1 MRRNGCLRF
10 GFTFAASV
18 VAASVALAHP
28 GHDDEPTTQPAE
40 NVDRCLALFA
50 ENLSDGPGNW
60 LVYIE
65 ISKSP
70 YTFQKGD
77 HLEYDIYLPGDS
89 PELKGGVDFDFK
101 EKGLPS
107 EFAAHPYAR
116 EHGFV
121 DQNKLKLHGDAILTH
136 AKDAW
141 YHREFDLSRLAGVEV
156 HRWNV
161 HFEGDKKGKYV
172 QFIDNVRITRDGKPV
187 FTVYDNERDPEW
199 SPRQNSG
206 YSQKSMVATMPRAEV
221 GDASKVGEAMAR
233 IERQFKLRE
242 ARQQFRT
249 EMDMAKKVAKESG
262 DAKLIDEVAKAA
274 ELEDAAAFDNA
285 DADRY
290 TASLHKARH
299 AIGHLHPMMQK
310 YTGHLVGHAHID
322 LQWLWTWEES
332 INEIIPQTFNQ
343 AIKFMDEFPEFT
355 FSQSSPTLYM
365 ATERYHPQLFEKMK
379 KKIDEGRWEI
389 VGGRWCEGDNN
400 MISPESH
407 VRHFLYGQ
415 RYFQSRFGKM
425 CTVGWEPDTFGH
437 CWTLPQ
443 LLKKS
448 GIDSYYFC
456 RAGKGKPLFWWEGPD
471 GSKVLA
477 FEEPATGGWYNDV
490 ITDAQVKELIDFVIG
505 TGADDHL
512 MVYGVG
518 NHGGGPTREH
528 IEAALAMKDR
538 SPWPRVKFSTATEFF
553 KRLHAIADKLKI
565 PTIKTELNPIFEGC
579 YTTHSKVKRA
589 NRMAESAIEAAE
601 VYASIVA
608 SRPGI
613 ADSGF
618 AYPTKAFE
626 SLWEDVLFSHHHDT
640 LPGSFIHP
648 ASIYTSEMFD
658 NVMKRAHRIQNSALD
673 IIARTAQV
681 GGAGRSIIVF
691 NPNSWPRTEVVDAEI
706 AAPAADEQWVMKDPS
721 GNVSP
726 FQLLEHERDLN
737 MSMRVCFVAKDVPP
751 MGFAVYTL
759 QGRKLDKSSGMPHA
773 TLGNGG
779 GPFHIDHIYGVKEM
793 KRDSGGPPI
802 SVLPVY
808 KALHEKPGGMTAWQ
822 IQPYDKDEAIDK
834 VVSEDAL
841 ESGPVRWRTR
851 RVIRWDRST
860 IIEDMVRYAHTP
872 QVDFEIE
879 VEWMQVGDAKNGGT
893 MLKAAFDTGIKD
905 ATVTSEIPFGD
916 ITRPSDGKEYPT
928 LKWVDMS
935 NATKGVTIL
944 NDCKHGYDAKDGVI
958 RMSLLRS
965 SYEPDPTPDVGRHYM
980 RFAVLPH
987 DGSLDK
993 AATSKAAWAFNKPL
1007 AVKVGQGVGVAGM
1020 SSSDDEHKG
1029 DSWSLCNVNAPN
1041 VVVTAFKRA
1050 EDGEGWIVRA
1060 AECAGQIA
1068 TASFTL
1074 GIKPTS
1080 VKETNL
1086 IEVDEK
1092 ETTRATLKGETLT
1105 AEFTPY
1111 EIRTFRLK

>member
-1 MRRNGCLRF
+1 MRRNWLIGILVLL
-10 GFTFAASV
+10 AA
-18 VAASVALAHP
+18 AAFPWPPHVLAHP
-28 GHDDEPTTQPAE
+28 GHDDEPTTRPAE
-40 NVDRCLALFA
+40 SVDRCLALFA
-50 ENLSDGPGNW
+50 ENLADGPGNW

-65 ISKSP
+65 ISKTP

-89 PELKGGVDFDFK
+89 PELKGGIDCDFK
-101 EKGLPS
+101 NKELPS

-121 DQNKLKLHGDAILTH
+121 DQNKLKLHGDAILTP

-161 HFEGDKKGKYV
+161 HFEGDKKGRYV
-172 QFIDNVRITRDGKPV
+172 QFIDNVRITRDGKTV
-187 FTVYDNERDPEW
+187 FSVYENESSPEW

-242 ARQQFRT
+242 AREKFRT

-262 DAKLIDEVAKAA
+262 DARLIDEVTKAA

-285 DADRY
+285 DADKY
-290 TASLHKARH
+290 MASLHKARH

-322 LQWLWTWEES
+322 LQWLWVWEES
-332 INEIIPQTFNQ
+332 INDIIPQTFNQ
-343 AIKFMDEFPEFT
+343 AVKFMDEFPEFT
-355 FSQSSPTLYM
+355 FSQSSATLYM
-365 ATERYHPQLFEKMK
+365 ATERYHPELFEKMK
-379 KKIDEGRWEI
+379 KKIEEGRWEI
-389 VGGRWCEGDNN
+389 VGGRWCEGDTN

-437 CWTLPQ
+437 TWTMPQ

-490 ITDAQVKELIDFVIG
+490 ITDAQVKELIDFVLG

-528 IEAALAMKDR
+528 IEAALAMQDR
-538 SPWPRVKFSTATEFF
+538 APWPKVKFSTASEFF
-553 KRLHAIADKLKI
+553 KRLHAIADKLKV

-589 NRMAESAIEAAE
+589 NRMSESAIEAAE
-601 VYASIVA
+601 VYAA
-608 SRPGI
+608 MAHARAGH
-613 ADSGF
+613 
-618 AYPTKAFE
+618 AYPTLVFE
-626 SLWEDVLFSHHHDT
+626 GLWEDVLFSHHHDT
-640 LPGSFIHP
+640 LPGSFIH
-648 ASIYTSEMFD
+648 AAAIYTEEMFKD
-658 NVMKRAHRIQNSALD
+658 VLTKTARIESNAFDRL
-673 IIARTAQV
+673 A
-681 GGAGRSIIVF
+681 GAATKGLPGTQILLF
-691 NPNSWPRTEVVDAEI
+691 NPNSWPRTEVVEVEI
-706 AAPAADEQWVMKDPS
+706 PVADGGTCEIVGDKGKIIPHQVLARESAGVESVK
-721 GNVSP
+721 
-726 FQLLEHERDLN
+726 L
-737 MSMRVCFVAKDVPP
+737 CFLATDIPP
-751 MGFAVYTL
+751 MGMCAYGVSY
-759 QGRKLDKSSGMPHA
+759 RSGDGALAEKEKHA
-773 TLGNGG
+773 DMAR
-779 GPFHIDHIYGVKEM
+779 PFHIERIYGIREM

-841 ESGPVRWRTR
+841 ESGPIRWRTR
-851 RVIRWDRST
+851 RILRWDRST
-860 IIEDMVRYAHTP
+860 IIEDTVRYAHTP
-872 QVDFEIE
+872 RVDYEIE
-879 VEWMQVGDAKNGGT
+879 VEWMQVGDSKSGGT
-893 MLKAAFDTGIKD
+893 MLKAAFDTGIE
-905 ATVTSEIPFGD
+905 TPTITSEIPFGD
-916 ITRPSDGKEYPT
+916 ITRPADGKEFPT
-928 LKWVDMS
+928 LKWVDAS
-935 NATKGVTIL
+935 NAAKGVTIF
-944 NDCKHGYDAKDGVI
+944 NDCKHGYDAKGGVI

-965 SYEPDPTPDVGRHYM
+965 SYEPDPTPDVGRHHM
-980 RFAVLPH
+980 RLAVMPH
-987 DGSLDK
+987 DGPLNK
-993 AATSKAAWAFNKPL
+993 AATAKAGWEFNKPIGVRVVQSSPI
-1007 AVKVGQGVGVAGM
+1007 ADSTASMGQIR
-1020 SSSDDEHKG
+1020 
-1029 DSWSLCNVNAPN
+1029 WSLCGVNAPN

-1068 TASFTL
+1068 TATFAL
-1074 GIKPTS
+1074 GIKATS

-1092 ETTRATLKGETLT
+1092 ETKRATLKGDALT

>member
-10 GFTFAASV
+10 AFTFALGAVAASV
-18 VAASVALAHP
+18 VLAHP
-28 GHDDEPTTQPAE
+28 GHDDEPTTQPAAD
-40 NVDRCLALFA
+40 VDRCLALFA

-65 ISKSP
+65 ISKTP

-77 HLEYDIYLPGDS
+77 HLEYDIHLPGDS

-199 SPRQNSG
+199 SARQNSG

-242 ARQQFRT
+242 ARAKFRT

-274 ELEDAAAFDNA
+274 EMEDAAAFDNA
-285 DADRY
+285 DADKY
-290 TASLHKARH
+290 IASLHKARH

-332 INEIIPQTFNQ
+332 INDIIPQTFNQ

-365 ATERYHPQLFEKMK
+365 ATERYHPELFEKMK
-379 KKIDEGRWEI
+379 QKIADGRWEI
-389 VGGRWCEGDNN
+389 VGGRWCEGDTN

-437 CWTLPQ
+437 CWTMPQ

-477 FEEPATGGWYNDV
+477 FEEPASGGWYNDV
-490 ITDAQVKELIDFVIG
+490 ITDEKVKELIDFVLG

-553 KRLHAIADKLKI
+553 KRLHAIADKLKV

-589 NRMAESAIEAAE
+589 NRMAESALEATE
-601 VYASIVA
+601 VFASMAHA
-608 SRPGI
+608 ST
-613 ADSGF
+613 DF
-618 AYPTKAFE
+618 VYPTKAFE

-658 NVMKRAHRIQNSALD
+658 DVMRRTHRIQDAALSSMVSSV
-673 IIARTAQV
+673 QML
-681 GGAGRSIIVF
+681 RSRNGVVVF
-691 NPNSWPRTEVVDAEI
+691 NPTSCKRSEVIEVEI
-706 AAPAADEQWVMKDPS
+706 PAPKMDEQWVVKDV
-721 GNVSP
+721 GGRAIED
-726 FQLLEHERDLN
+726 QLLSWDRDTWA
-737 MSMRVCFVAKDVPP
+737 SAKICFLAKDVPP
-751 MGFAVYTL
+751 MGYTVFPVDV
-759 QGRKLDKSSGMPHA
+759 QQLDKSAGMPHVTQRGA
-773 TLGNGG
+773 QGSNAGG
-779 GPFHIDHIYGVKEM
+779 PPFHIDRIYGVKS
-793 KRDSGGPPI
+793 KAAPSSGGPAVPI
-802 SVLPVY
+802 RPIY

-822 IQPYDKDEAIDK
+822 IQPYDKEETVDK
-834 VVSEDAL
+834 VVSEDEL

-851 RVIRWDRST
+851 RVYRWDRST
-860 IIEDMVRYAHTP
+860 IIEDTIRYAHTP
-872 QVDFEIE
+872 RVDFEIE
-879 VEWMQVGDAKNGGT
+879 VEWMQVGSPQAGGT
-893 MLKAAFDTGIKD
+893 MLKASFDTGVKNG
-905 ATVTSEIPFGD
+905 TVTAEIPFGD

-928 LKWVDMS
+928 LKWVDVS
-935 NATKGVTIL
+935 NESRGVTVF

-958 RMSLLRS
+958 RVSLLRS
-965 SYEPDPTPDVGRHYM
+965 SYEPDPTPDVGRHHM
-980 RFAVLPH
+980 RLSVWTH
-987 DGSLDK
+987 DGPLDK
-993 AATSKAAWAFNKPL
+993 AANSKAAWEFNKPVV
-1007 AVKVGQGVGVAGM
+1007 AVTPRARPGFAAFKDLPPSQSICA
-1020 SSSDDEHKG
+1020 
-1029 DSWSLCNVNAPN
+1029 VNLDAPN

-1060 AECAGQIA
+1060 AECGGQIA
-1068 TASFTL
+1068 TATLTL
-1074 GIKPTS
+1074 GIKATS

-1092 ETTRATLKGETLT
+1092 ETTRATLKDDTLT